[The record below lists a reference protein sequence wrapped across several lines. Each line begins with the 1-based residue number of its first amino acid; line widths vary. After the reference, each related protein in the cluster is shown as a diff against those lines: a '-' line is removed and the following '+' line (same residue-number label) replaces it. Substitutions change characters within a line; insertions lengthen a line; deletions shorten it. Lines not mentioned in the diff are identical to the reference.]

1 MPRSMIA
8 VALVAFLAGT
18 GAFWAAAEYGRERAR
33 AVPAALSSGPQT
45 PEAAA
50 DDAGPL
56 VGSLLERVYAGF
68 ALSDEGEI
76 YDTLADA
83 AHGEALEALYLAR
96 AGALASAGLT
106 EADQTVHEI
115 RVIRAR
121 PRTVGE
127 TVMID
132 AAWQVVGTVGHG
144 EHVHVRGNTYRAE
157 LAIAMVDEAW
167 KMTGFRLVDVDRT
180 GAGEL
185 FEAH

>member
-1 MPRSMIA
+1 
-8 VALVAFLAGT
+8 
-18 GAFWAAAEYGRERAR
+18 
-33 AVPAALSSGPQT
+33 
-45 PEAAA
+45 
-50 DDAGPL
+50 
-56 VGSLLERVYAGF
+56 
-68 ALSDEGEI
+68 
-76 YDTLADA
+76 
-83 AHGEALEALYLAR
+83 
-96 AGALASAGLT
+96 
-106 EADQTVHEI
+106 VHEI